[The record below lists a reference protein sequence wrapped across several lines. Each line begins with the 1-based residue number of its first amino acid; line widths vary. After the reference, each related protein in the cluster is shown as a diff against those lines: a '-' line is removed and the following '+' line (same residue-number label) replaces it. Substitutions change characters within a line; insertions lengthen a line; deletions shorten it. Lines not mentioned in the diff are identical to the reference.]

1 MVLVIFSI
9 AVTSIFFI
17 LIIFYGVGGWKFW
30 NGYRSTNFSSSLPNR
45 LALTLFW
52 PLLLAVNPAYRK
64 NFQKALKGK

>member
-1 MVLVIFSI
+1 MRLVI
-9 AVTSIFFI
+9 FI
-17 LIIFYGVGGWKFW
+17 LIIVYGVGGWKFW
-30 NGYRSTNFSSSLPNR
+30 NGYRSTNFSSRLPNR